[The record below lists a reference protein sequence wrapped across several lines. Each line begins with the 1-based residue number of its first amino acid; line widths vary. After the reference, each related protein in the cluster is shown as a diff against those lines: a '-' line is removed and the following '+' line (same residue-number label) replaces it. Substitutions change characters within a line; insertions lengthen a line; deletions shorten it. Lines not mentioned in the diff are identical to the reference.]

1 MCAAGC
7 GAPAERGG
15 GEKRARRE
23 RGLSWSARNTHS
35 TRENCQLPASHIS
48 YMGMDQFPTVD
59 FGHRSYPRMFARCL
73 THEGR
78 NTVSGFYHTLIHD
91 LSQGPMFLLGIIL
104 LLVTE
109 QQTFLAGSAMNGT
122 VN

>member
-1 MCAAGC
+1 MCAAGVEL
-7 GAPAERGG
+7 GRSAGAER
-15 GEKRARRE
+15 KE
-23 RGLSWSARNTHS
+23 RGASGLSWSARNTRS
-35 TRENCQLPASHIS
+35 TRESCQLPASHIS
-48 YMGMDQFPTVD
+48 FMAMDQFPTVD
-59 FGHRSYPRMFARCL
+59 FGRRSYPRMFARCL